1 MNLPVRLINLLLV
14 SGSLW
19 ALTPADVRGN
29 PTQNDLRKA
38 IQTMLGSSLPSNA
51 VQVREVRTT
60 NEGTAEVSAEIQA
73 VFRARQVD
81 GRWRLS
87 EIRTAPDRWE
97 QLAVIAQALHANLA
111 SGDCD
116 EPSQF
121 VRSASPTALTMKRA
135 RCLVAELLAV
145 TLPSDQVRIKDMSL
159 LELPFS
165 SESSALIEAFI
176 HADFR
181 FARAAR
187 GWHVSEVKTGNREW
201 TNIENFAAALNEVKR
216 VNATADLAA
225 IADAL
230 IEFRRERGAFVVS
243 DKESVLIDHL
253 SPRYLTRVIRVD
265 PWHRPYEYEGEQN
278 QFSLRSV
285 GPDGKPGTPDDIV
298 VSGPR

>member
-1 MNLPVRLINLLLV
+1 MKLFLIAFISALLC
-14 SGSLW
+14 
-19 ALTPADVRGN
+19 ALTPADVRAN
-29 PTQNDLRKA
+29 PAQNDLRKA

-51 VQVREVRTT
+51 VRVREVRTT

-73 VFRARQVD
+73 VFRARQID
-81 GRWRLS
+81 SRWRLS

-97 QLAVIAQALHANLA
+97 QLDLIAQALHANLP

-121 VRSASPTALTMKRA
+121 VRGASPTATALTMKRA
-135 RCLVAELLAV
+135 RCLVAELLGV

-159 LELPFS
+159 LELPFG

-176 HADFR
+176 QADFR
-181 FARAAR
+181 FAHDAR
-187 GWHVSEVKTGNREW
+187 GWQVSAVKTGNREW
-201 TNIENFAAALNEVKR
+201 TNVENFVAALNEVKR

-225 IADAL
+225 IVNAL

-265 PWHRPYEYEGEQN
+265 PWHRPYQYEGEQN

-285 GPDGKPGTPDDIV
+285 GPDGKTGTPDDIV

>member
-1 MNLPVRLINLLLV
+1 MKLLLIV
-14 SGSLW
+14 LTFASLW
-19 ALTPADVRGN
+19 ALTPAHVRAN
-29 PTQNDLRKA
+29 PSQNDLRKA
-38 IQTMLGSSLPSNA
+38 IQTMFGSSLPSNA
-51 VQVREVRTT
+51 VQLREVRTT
-60 NEGTAEVSAEIQA
+60 NAGVAEVSAEIQT

-81 GRWRLS
+81 DRWHLS
-87 EIRTAPDRWE
+87 EIRTAPERWE
-97 QLAVIAQALHANLA
+97 QLDLIAQALHANLP

-116 EPSQF
+116 QPSQF
-121 VRSASPTALTMKRA
+121 VRSPSPTALTMKRA
-135 RCLVAELLAV
+135 RCLVAELLDV
-145 TLPSDQVRIKDMSL
+145 TLPSDQVRIKNMSL
-159 LELPFS
+159 LELPFG

-176 HADFR
+176 QADFR
-181 FARAAR
+181 VARDAR

-225 IADAL
+225 IANAL

-285 GPDGKPGTPDDIV
+285 GPDGKTGTPDDIV

>member
-1 MNLPVRLINLLLV
+1 MNLLVRSITLLLV
-14 SGSLW
+14 SASLG
-19 ALTPADVRGN
+19 ALSPANVRAN
-29 PTQNDLRKA
+29 PSQNDLRKA

-60 NEGTAEVSAEIQA
+60 KEGTAEVSAEIQA

-97 QLAVIAQALHANLA
+97 PLDLIAQALHASLPA
-111 SGDCD
+111 GDCD

-121 VRSASPTALTMKRA
+121 VRSASPAALTMKRA
-135 RCLVAELLAV
+135 RCLVAELLGV
-145 TLPSDQVRIKDMSL
+145 TLPSDLVRIKDMSL
-159 LELPFS
+159 LDLPFG

-176 HADFR
+176 QADFR
-181 FARAAR
+181 VARDAR

-201 TNIENFAAALNEVKR
+201 TNIENFGAALNEVKR
-216 VNATADLAA
+216 ANATADLAA
-225 IADAL
+225 IANAL

-285 GPDGKPGTPDDIV
+285 GPDGKTGTPDDIV